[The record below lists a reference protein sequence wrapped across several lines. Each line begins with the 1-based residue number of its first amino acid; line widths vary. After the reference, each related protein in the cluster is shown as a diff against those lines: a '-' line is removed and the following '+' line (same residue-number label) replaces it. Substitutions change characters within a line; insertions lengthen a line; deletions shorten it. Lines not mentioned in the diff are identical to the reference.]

1 MLSSPTTTGARVESP
16 IKNVYLKLTAI
27 DIGKYTFYELLVGMN
42 GQKLV

>member
-27 DIGKYTFYELLVGMN
+27 DSGKYTLLVGMN